1 MFFSQSVLRTLVLLL
16 VYLDCI
22 LQTVVLGEQFVV
34 YQLILVGLASQN
46 CYLLLVVILD
56 LCKPAVVPQLT
67 LAGLKLKLQPFVLFQ
82 QPLIFILQSIDLSIA
97 LVMAL
102 LYRFWFGLV
111 ELRVVSVVKPFVI
124 SLDNSRGT
132 QKK

>member
-1 MFFSQSVLRTLVLLL
+1 MFFSQSVLLTLVLLL

-46 CYLLLVVILD
+46 CYLLLVVVLD
-56 LCKPAVVPQLT
+56 LCKPAVVTQLT

>member
-1 MFFSQSVLRTLVLLL
+1 MFFSQSVLLTLVLLL

-46 CYLLLVVILD
+46 CYLLLVVVLD
-56 LCKPAVVPQLT
+56 LCKPAVVTQLT
-67 LAGLKLKLQPFVLFQ
+67 LAGLKLKFQSFVLFQ

>member
-46 CYLLLVVILD
+46 CYLLLVVVLD